1 MTLAQWA
8 YAAAEVPVYFI
19 ADPYAGRCRVFT
31 HPQDGAYKRDL
42 TVTYGE
48 PVDLTDTVLGMTL
61 PIDEF
66 PRD

>member
-19 ADPYAGRCRVFT
+19 ADPYAGRSRVFT

-42 TVTYGE
+42 T
-48 PVDLTDTVLGMTL
+48 DTVLGITL
-61 PIDEF
+61 PTDEF

>member
-8 YAAAEVPVYFI
+8 YAAAEVPVSFI

-42 TVTYGE
+42 TVAYGE
-48 PVDLTDTVLGMTL
+48 PVDRTDTVLGMTL
-61 PIDEF
+61 PTGEF